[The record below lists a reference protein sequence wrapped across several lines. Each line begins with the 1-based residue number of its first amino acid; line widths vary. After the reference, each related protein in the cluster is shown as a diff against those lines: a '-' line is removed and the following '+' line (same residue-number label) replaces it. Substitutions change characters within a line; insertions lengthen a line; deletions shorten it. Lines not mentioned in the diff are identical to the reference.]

1 MGKAW
6 HTSHGMETKAAP
18 SDETNHSCSSTVR
31 DADGARG
38 PGARMAGRG
47 WENLSVPMVGCMRPK
62 AQCPHRG
69 GIARGSIARGSSS
82 GQGNF

>member
-1 MGKAW
+1 
-6 HTSHGMETKAAP
+6 
-18 SDETNHSCSSTVR
+18 
-31 DADGARG
+31 
-38 PGARMAGRG
+38 MAGRG